1 MSGARSAAS
10 VWQTGRSGGEAVY
23 AFMRIFSLFLV
34 VLALMMLGADAVTSL
49 EHQGQISVRSF
60 ETIWSLF
67 DAGGVQA
74 FKAWTDHALPGVLAG
89 TIFAVL
95 SIPAWSIG
103 VIGVVLAFVF
113 GRKHEI
119 A

>member
-1 MSGARSAAS
+1 MFVVLRL
-10 VWQTGRSGGEAVY
+10 
-23 AFMRIFSLFLV
+23 ISLILV
-34 VLALMMLGADAVTSL
+34 VAALMLLGADAVTSL

-60 ETIWSLF
+60 EAIWSLF
-67 DAGGVQA
+67 DAGSVQA
-74 FKAWTDHALPGVLAG
+74 FKVWTDHSLPGFLAG
-89 TIFAVL
+89 LVFAVL

-113 GRKHEI
+113 GRKHET